1 MMTNKCLTTSLNTRQ
16 YERVNHHT
24 LEYGFQMIKK
34 QYSKALLI
42 KAAKKTFLKISVIAS
57 IISLVACSEGK
68 QERSSAEQMNI
79 NTQAITVS
87 GLSSGAYMASQ
98 FHLSHAEIVTGAGL
112 IAAGPYN
119 CARGDINVV
128 FAECLGEAPEVY
140 DDAIFSVF
148 DSNIAPASTLQND
161 KVWIFHGTLD
171 ERIHTNAAAALYSQY
186 SQWLSP
192 QSQQNSDES
201 VVFVN
206 DMAAAHLFPTLDKGS
221 QCDTSE
227 SPFIGNC
234 DFDAAGEML
243 SHIVGKQLNPRIN
256 DAELNSKGQLI
267 RFIQNELSDVPGAS
281 LADEG
286 FVYVPKSCNNKSCDL
301 HISFH
306 GCNQAIANVD
316 DIYARDTGIN
326 NWAATNDMIVLYPQ
340 IEKSN
345 IMPMNPQGCW
355 DWWGYTDENYA
366 NKDGKQIK
374 AIYSMVNNLPAFLS
388 LQMQTKL
395 NEN

>member
-1 MMTNKCLTTSLNTRQ
+1 MK
-16 YERVNHHT
+16 
-24 LEYGFQMIKK
+24 KK
-34 QYSKALLI
+34 QDSTTLPM
-42 KAAKKTFLKISVIAS
+42 KAARSAFLQLCVIAS
-57 IISLVACSEGK
+57 MFGLVACSDGK
-68 QERSSAEQMNI
+68 QQSSNAKQMNI

-148 DSNIAPASTLQND
+148 DSNIAPAAMLQND
-161 KVWIFHGTLD
+161 KVWVFHGTLD
-171 ERIHTNAAAALYSQY
+171 ERIHANAAAALYSQY
-186 SQWLSP
+186 KQWLSP
-192 QSQQNSDES
+192 QSQQESDEN

-206 DMAAAHLFPTLDKGS
+206 NMAAAHLFPTIDKGS

-227 SPFIGNC
+227 SPFIGSC

-243 SHIVGKQLNPRIN
+243 GHIIGQPLDPRIN
-256 DAELNSKGQLI
+256 NEELDSKGQLI
-267 RFIQNELSDVPGAS
+267 RFVQNELSDVSGAS

-286 FVYVPKSCNNKSCDL
+286 FVYVPESCNSKSCDL

-316 DIYARDTGIN
+316 DAYARDTGIN
-326 NWAATNDMIVLYPQ
+326 NWAATNDIIVLYPQ

-374 AIYSMVNNLPAFLS
+374 AIYAMVNNLPAFLS
-388 LQMQTKL
+388 QQMQTK
-395 NEN
+395 